1 MLDIFILL
9 STPLIKKNVRKK
21 NAFLCF
27 RVNLAMYQKKK
38 KKSLFD
44 DIEKK
49 EF

>member
-21 NAFLCF
+21 NAFYVSELIWQCIK
-27 RVNLAMYQKKK
+27 KKK